1 MAAITTSAVRRDG
14 GYLLSGSKSH
24 ITNAP
29 VADLMLIVGRVPE
42 AGGHDIT
49 LFVIDAGQP
58 GVERGMERLCVTAVA
73 PHLRPGQMTVGVSVE
88 MRHLAPTPVGE
99 KVEFH
104 ITTALTGRRFTVTFT
119 AADPAGRV
127 LATGTH
133 DRAIVDEAAFR
144 ARIGAP
150 AS

>member
-1 MAAITTSAVRRDG
+1 MSGTPDRPAPGPRVDARRTITVAPADCATQWGNDDLEVLSTPAI
-14 GYLLSGSKSH
+14 L
-24 ITNAP
+24 
-29 VADLMLIVGRVPE
+29 
-42 AGGHDIT
+42 GH
-49 LFVIDAGQP
+49 
-58 GVERGMERLCVTAVA
+58 MERLCVTAVA
-73 PHLRPGQMTVGVSVE
+73 PHLRSGQMTVGVSVE

-119 AADPAGRV
+119 AADSAGRV

-144 ARIGAP
+144 ARIGGP